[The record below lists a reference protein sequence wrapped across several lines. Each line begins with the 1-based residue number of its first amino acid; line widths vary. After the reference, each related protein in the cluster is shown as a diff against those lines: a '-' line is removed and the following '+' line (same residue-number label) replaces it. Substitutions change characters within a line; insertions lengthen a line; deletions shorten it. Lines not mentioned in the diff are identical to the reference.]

1 MTTGD
6 AKAREE
12 YERLLRE
19 VQLANMRETHRL
31 LTSTWRQKVPGIA
44 TAAMAF
50 LAGAGVA
57 LLLVVVARH
66 VAL

>member
-6 AKAREE
+6 TKASDE

-19 VQLANMRETHRL
+19 VRLANMRETHRL
-31 LTSTWRQKVPGIA
+31 LTSTWRQKVPSIA

-57 LLLVVVARH
+57 LLLVVVVRH
-66 VAL
+66 TAL